1 MKKSKSNKRTKKR
14 GGTAW
19 FSSLFGWGSSAPAA
33 TPPVTQAA
41 NGKTAMGQAAT
52 DALQTAGQP
61 VNGKAATQPV
71 NGKAAGQTAMG
82 QAAGQPAGQSAGQSA
97 NGSHIGGSRRRKP
110 KRKTKKL

>member
-61 VNGKAATQPV
+61 VNGKAA
-71 NGKAAGQTAMG
+71 GQTAMG